1 MFDINVKQVC
11 LYLCTVKFFLKI
23 EFQMVQI
30 KKDDA
35 TEELIKNTAKKIF
48 FGEGKFNATTQE
60 IADAARINRTLI
72 NYYFRSRD
80 KLFEIVLQDAQE
92 YEQKRTES
100 IIFSELPFKVKIE
113 DFIDKSFL
121 MAKEYPYMELYMV
134 TQFNQG
140 CYFKDEE
147 GMDRVLKKFYE
158 EFEVAMEQGI
168 IRKMEP
174 IQFIINMISLIS
186 FPVAMRPLFQK
197 TMRLSNPE
205 YEKILGDRKQIIMDN
220 LFNTYQLK

>member
-1 MFDINVKQVC
+1 MSTDR
-11 LYLCTVKFFLKI
+11 
-23 EFQMVQI
+23 
-30 KKDDA
+30 KDEA
-35 TEELIKNTAKKIF
+35 TEVHIKNTAKRLF

-60 IADAARINRTLI
+60 IADAAGVNRTLI

-80 KLFEIVLQDAQE
+80 KLFDLVFTDAQI

-100 IIFSELPFKVKIE
+100 IIFSELPFKAKIE
-113 DFIDKSFL
+113 EFIDESFI

-147 GMDRVLKKFYE
+147 GMDRMLKKFYE
-158 EFEVAMEQGI
+158 EFEVAMEEGL

-197 TMRLSNPE
+197 SMRLTDE
-205 YEKILGDRKQIIMDN
+205 DYERILNDRKQIIMDT
-220 LFNTYQLK
+220 LFCK

>member
-1 MFDINVKQVC
+1 MS
-11 LYLCTVKFFLKI
+11 T
-23 EFQMVQI
+23 E
-30 KKDDA
+30 KKDEA
-35 TEELIKNTAKKIF
+35 TEELIKNTAKRLF

-60 IADAARINRTLI
+60 IADAAGVNRTLI

-80 KLFEIVLQDAQE
+80 KLFDLVFADAQI

-100 IIFSELPFKVKIE
+100 IIFSELPFKAKIE
-113 DFIDKSFL
+113 EFIDESFI

-147 GMDRVLKKFYE
+147 GMDRMLKKFYE
-158 EFEVAMEQGI
+158 EFEVAMEEGLI
-168 IRKMEP
+168 LKMEP

-197 TMRLSNPE
+197 TMRLSNEE
-205 YEKILGDRKQIIMDN
+205 YDEILADRKQIIMN
-220 LFNTYQLK
+220 TLFCK